1 MNVALYG
8 QNELDPHQVV
18 GLRIN
23 VVVRYPSDHLINMCT
38 S

>member
-8 QNELDPHQVV
+8 QNEHHLHQVV

-23 VVVRYPSDHLINMCT
+23 VVVRYPSDHLINMYT
-38 S
+38 